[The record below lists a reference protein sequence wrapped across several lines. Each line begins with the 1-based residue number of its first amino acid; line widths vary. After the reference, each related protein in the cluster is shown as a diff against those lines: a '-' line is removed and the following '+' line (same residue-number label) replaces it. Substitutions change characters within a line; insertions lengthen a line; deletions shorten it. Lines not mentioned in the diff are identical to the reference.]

1 MAERTTPDALRRLWP
16 LAALLLLILAIVL
29 LASLAPIVIQ
39 RRVVEALILL
49 IAVVALY
56 IFAGNSGVLSFG
68 NVSFMAIGAYVSALL
83 TMKPAAKAVFL
94 PGLPVLLKAAEW
106 GTVPAALAG
115 GLVAATAGLIVGV
128 PLMRL
133 SGIAASIATFAVLS
147 ITYVVLGNWTSVTGG
162 QNSLFG
168 LPIYSDLWT
177 VLPWTLVAIAA
188 AFAYQETRSGLML
201 RASRE
206 DEVAAEAGG
215 IDVHRQRLYAFVL
228 SAFFSGIAGVL
239 YGHFLGVL
247 RVETFYLDM
256 TFLVVAMLVIGGM
269 RSLAGA
275 VLGALVISTLTE
287 LLRLLEAGV
296 PVGGVTVAAPAGL
309 GDAILA
315 LAMLLIILFRPQGIA
330 AGRELTWPFARRVRR
345 QAAETDNVSEGET
358 P

>member
-1 MAERTTPDALRRLWP
+1 MRTAALRRLWP
-16 LAALLLLILAIVL
+16 LAALLLLILAIAL
-29 LASLAPIVIQ
+29 AASLAPVVIQ
-39 RRVVEALILL
+39 RRVVEVFILL

-56 IFAGNSGVLSFG
+56 VFAGNSGVLSFG
-68 NVSFMAIGAYVSALL
+68 NVSFMAVGAYVSALL
-83 TMKPAAKAVFL
+83 TMKPTAKAVFL
-94 PGLPVLLKAAEW
+94 PGLPTFLKAAEW
-106 GTVPAALAG
+106 PTVAAALAG
-115 GLVAATAGLIVGV
+115 GAVAAAFGLVVGV

-168 LPIYSDLWT
+168 LPIYADLWA
-177 VLPWTLVAIAA
+177 VLPWALVTVAA
-188 AFAYQETRSGLML
+188 AFLYQETRSGLML

-206 DEVAAEAGG
+206 DEIAAEASG

-247 RVETFYLDM
+247 RVESFYLDM

-269 RSLAGA
+269 RSLLGA
-275 VLGALVISTLTE
+275 VLGALVLSLITE
-287 LLRLLEAGV
+287 LLRQLESGV
-296 PVGGVTVAAPAGL
+296 ALGGITVAAPAGL
-309 GDAILA
+309 GDAVLA

-330 AGRELTWPFARRVRR
+330 AGRELAWPFGRGARPI
-345 QAAETDNVSEGET
+345 ASDKASGGEIR
-358 P
+358 

>member
-1 MAERTTPDALRRLWP
+1 MAPTLRRLWP
-16 LAALLLLILAIVL
+16 IAALLLVILAVAL
-29 LASLAPIVIQ
+29 AASLAPVVIQ
-39 RRVVEALILL
+39 RRVVEAFILL

-56 IFAGNSGVLSFG
+56 VFAGNSGVLSFG
-68 NVSFMAIGAYVSALL
+68 NVSFMALGAYVSALL

-94 PGLPVLLKAAEW
+94 PGLPAFLKAAEW
-106 GTVPAALAG
+106 PTVAAALAG
-115 GLVAATAGLIVGV
+115 GLFAAAFGLVVGV

-168 LPIYSDLWT
+168 LPIYADLWT
-177 VLPWTLVAIAA
+177 VLPWVLVTLTA

-206 DEVAAEAGG
+206 DEVAAEASG
-215 IDVHRQRLYAFVL
+215 IDVHRQRLYAFVI

-256 TFLVVAMLVIGGM
+256 TFLIVAMLVIGGM
-269 RSLAGA
+269 RSLLGA
-275 VLGALVISTLTE
+275 VLGALVITLITE
-287 LLRLLEAGV
+287 LLRQLESGV
-296 PVGGVTVAAPAGL
+296 ALGGVTVAAPAGL
-309 GDAILA
+309 GDAVLA

-330 AGRELTWPFARRVRR
+330 AGRELTWPFHRGARLVAPDKASQGDVR
-345 QAAETDNVSEGET
+345 
-358 P
+358 

>member
-1 MAERTTPDALRRLWP
+1 MPAETLRRLWP
-16 LAALLLLILAIVL
+16 LAALLIALVAIALV
-29 LASLAPIVIQ
+29 ASLAPIVIQ
-39 RRVVEALILL
+39 RRVVEALIYL

-68 NVSFMAIGAYVSALL
+68 NVSFMAVGAYVSALL
-83 TMKPAAKAVFL
+83 TLKPAAKAVFL
-94 PGLPVLLKAAEW
+94 PGLPAFLKAAEW
-106 GTVPAALAG
+106 PTVPAALAG
-115 GLVAATAGLIVGV
+115 GIVAALFGLVVGV

-168 LPIYSDLWT
+168 LPLYADLST
-177 VLPWTLVAIAA
+177 VLPWALVAVAA

-206 DEVAAEAGG
+206 DEVAAEASG

-247 RVETFYLDM
+247 RVESFYLDM
-256 TFLVVAMLVIGGM
+256 TFLVVAMLVVGGM
-269 RSLAGA
+269 RSLLGA
-275 VLGALVISTLTE
+275 VTGALVISLITE
-287 LLRLLEAGV
+287 LLRQLESGV
-296 PVGGVTVAAPAGL
+296 PVGGITVAAPAGL
-309 GDAILA
+309 GDAVLA

-330 AGRELTWPFARRVRR
+330 AGRELGWPFGARAQGRP
-345 QAAETDNVSEGET
+345 VSSDRISGGEAK
-358 P
+358 